1 MESLKYLLAYPAD
14 LQRQVATLMEQG
26 RLARVLR
33 QRYPHAH
40 GVRSDRALFDY
51 VSAIKTEHLRSADGL
66 SKVLYD
72 SKIHVVQHAL
82 GLHSTISRVQGSR
95 LKTKREIRVSSVFR
109 DAPPEFLRMIVVHE
123 LAHLKE
129 PEHDKGFYQL
139 CEHMEPD
146 YHQLEFDVRMYLT
159 HLEQTGERLWAVAGD
174 VEPSAPADPVGPG
187 R

>member
-1 MESLKYLLAYPAD
+1 M
-14 LQRQVATLMEQG
+14 
-26 RLARVLR
+26 
-33 QRYPHAH
+33 
-40 GVRSDRALFDY
+40 
-51 VSAIKTEHLRSADGL
+51 
-66 SKVLYD
+66 LYD